1 MANLLEQ
8 LKALLADRYGI
19 ERSAIVLI
27 VSAGLFV
34 WRANKALVRFG
45 WF

>member
-19 ERSAIVLI
+19 ERSAWHREPTQGRLRWIL
-27 VSAGLFV
+27 STQ
-34 WRANKALVRFG
+34 R
-45 WF
+45 